1 MGVGQK
7 RNTLLV
13 KGANQALDKFKYEV
27 ANELNINTQPIQ
39 GDYWGYMT
47 ARDCGAVGGHMV
59 KRMIEAAERS
69 LAGQVA
75 NQVSTAFQ
83 QSINQPN
90 VQAQSLSPGGPSV
103 LNNIPGFTQQFQ
115 QGQQQPPQ

>member
-1 MGVGQK
+1 MGSGQ
-7 RNTLLV
+7 RSNNLMV
-13 KGANQALDKFKYEV
+13 KEATQAMDQFKYEV

-69 LAGQVA
+69 LADQAYVQA
-75 NQVSTAFQ
+75 TSAFRQTVSPQ
-83 QSINQPN
+83 QSTQNYN
-90 VQAQSLSPGGPSV
+90 TGSGGPSV
-103 LNNIPGFTQQFQ
+103 LSSIPGFTQP
-115 QGQQQPPQ
+115 QQQQ